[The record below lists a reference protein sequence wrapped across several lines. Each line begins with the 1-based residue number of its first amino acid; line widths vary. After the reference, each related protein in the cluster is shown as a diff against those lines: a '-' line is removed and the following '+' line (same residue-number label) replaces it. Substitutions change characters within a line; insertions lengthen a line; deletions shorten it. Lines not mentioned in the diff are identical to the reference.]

1 MKSEDIFIPNR
12 SNDMVENIWEDIC
25 SSCFVIADLS
35 DKNPNVFYELGICD
49 AIGKTVISIC
59 SKESYEDDYKKRL
72 PFDVSSEYTIFYG
85 MNYEERKEAA
95 QKILNKAKI
104 ILNQVNN
111 HGESTF
117 DK

>member
-1 MKSEDIFIPNR
+1 
-12 SNDMVENIWEDIC
+12 
-25 SSCFVIADLS
+25 
-35 DKNPNVFYELGICD
+35 
-49 AIGKTVISIC
+49 
-59 SKESYEDDYKKRL
+59 
-72 PFDVSSEYTIFYG
+72 